1 MYWKVRLAGSLGLEP
16 IKVIMIKYWGMRE
29 EIKRLEEVVDSLPLG
44 SEERL
49 EASINLAEL
58 SEIFEDDYFGY

>member
-1 MYWKVRLAGSLGLEP
+1 MAGSLGLAP
-16 IKVIMIKYWGMRE
+16 IKAIMIKYRE
-29 EIKRLEEVVDSLPLG
+29 MIAEIKRLEEVVDSLPLG

>member
-1 MYWKVRLAGSLGLEP
+1 MGHDDITPEDIAADIKWIAELTTLENKVN
-16 IKVIMIKYWGMRE
+16 
-29 EIKRLEEVVDSLPLG
+29 SLPLG

-58 SEIFEDDYFGY
+58 NEIYEDDFFGF

>member
-1 MYWKVRLAGSLGLEP
+1 MGHDDITPEDLAADIKWIAELTTLEN
-16 IKVIMIKYWGMRE
+16 K
-29 EIKRLEEVVDSLPLG
+29 VDSLPLG

-58 SEIFEDDYFGY
+58 NEIYEDDFFGF

>member
-1 MYWKVRLAGSLGLEP
+1 MGHDDMTPEDLAADIKWIAELTTLED
-16 IKVIMIKYWGMRE
+16 K
-29 EIKRLEEVVDSLPLG
+29 VDSLPLG

-58 SEIFEDDYFGY
+58 NEIYEDDFFGF

>member
-1 MYWKVRLAGSLGLEP
+1 MGHDNITQADIAADIKWIAELTTLEDKVNF
-16 IKVIMIKYWGMRE
+16 
-29 EIKRLEEVVDSLPLG
+29 LPLG

-58 SEIFEDDYFGY
+58 NEIYEDDYFGY

>member
-1 MYWKVRLAGSLGLEP
+1 MNYGMTPEDIEADTKWIEEIVGLEDL
-16 IKVIMIKYWGMRE
+16 VEM
-29 EIKRLEEVVDSLPLG
+29 LPLG

-58 SEIFEDDYFGY
+58 NEIYEDDFFGF

>member
-1 MYWKVRLAGSLGLEP
+1 MGHDDITPEDIAADIKWIAELTTLEDKVN
-16 IKVIMIKYWGMRE
+16 
-29 EIKRLEEVVDSLPLG
+29 SLPLG

-58 SEIFEDDYFGY
+58 NEINEDDYFGF

>member
-1 MYWKVRLAGSLGLEP
+1 MNNAKMSSEDVEADIKWVNSLLAEDIEAAERKV
-16 IKVIMIKYWGMRE
+16 K
-29 EIKRLEEVVDSLPLG
+29 SLPMG

-58 SEIFEDDYFGY
+58 TEIYEDDYFGY

>member
-1 MYWKVRLAGSLGLEP
+1 MGHDGITSEDLKADIKWVNSLWIEDIEAMEDKVN
-16 IKVIMIKYWGMRE
+16 
-29 EIKRLEEVVDSLPLG
+29 SLPLG

-58 SEIFEDDYFGY
+58 NEIYEDDFFGF

>member
-1 MYWKVRLAGSLGLEP
+1 MGHDNITPEDIAADIKWIAELTTLEN
-16 IKVIMIKYWGMRE
+16 K
-29 EIKRLEEVVDSLPLG
+29 VDSLPLG

-58 SEIFEDDYFGY
+58 NEINEDDYFGF

>member
-1 MYWKVRLAGSLGLEP
+1 M
-16 IKVIMIKYWGMRE
+16 IMIKYWGMRK

-58 SEIFEDDYFGY
+58 NEIYEDDFFGF

>member
-1 MYWKVRLAGSLGLEP
+1 MGHDELTPEDIAADIKWIAELTILEN
-16 IKVIMIKYWGMRE
+16 K
-29 EIKRLEEVVDSLPLG
+29 VDSLPLG

-58 SEIFEDDYFGY
+58 NEIYEDDFFGF

>member
-1 MYWKVRLAGSLGLEP
+1 MNNAKMSSEDVEAD
-16 IKVIMIKYWGMRE
+16 IKWVNSIYIE
-29 EIKRLEEVVDSLPLG
+29 EIENLERKVESLPMG

-58 SEIFEDDYFGY
+58 TEIYEDDYFGY

>member
-1 MYWKVRLAGSLGLEP
+1 MGQDNITQADIAADIKWIAELTTLEDKVN
-16 IKVIMIKYWGMRE
+16 
-29 EIKRLEEVVDSLPLG
+29 SLPLG

-58 SEIFEDDYFGY
+58 NEINEDDYFGF

>member
-1 MYWKVRLAGSLGLEP
+1 MGHDELTPEDIAADIKWIAELTILEN
-16 IKVIMIKYWGMRE
+16 K
-29 EIKRLEEVVDSLPLG
+29 VDSLPLG

-58 SEIFEDDYFGY
+58 NEIYEDDYFGF

>member
-1 MYWKVRLAGSLGLEP
+1 MGLDKVTAEMLAADIKWIAELSALED
-16 IKVIMIKYWGMRE
+16 KVN
-29 EIKRLEEVVDSLPLG
+29 SLPLG

-58 SEIFEDDYFGY
+58 NEIYEDDFSGF

>member
-1 MYWKVRLAGSLGLEP
+1 MNNAKMSSEDVEADIKWVNSLLAEDIENLERKV
-16 IKVIMIKYWGMRE
+16 K
-29 EIKRLEEVVDSLPLG
+29 SLPMG

-58 SEIFEDDYFGY
+58 TEIYEDDYFGY

>member
-1 MYWKVRLAGSLGLEP
+1 MGHDKMTPEDIAADIKWIAELTILENKVN
-16 IKVIMIKYWGMRE
+16 
-29 EIKRLEEVVDSLPLG
+29 SLPLG

-58 SEIFEDDYFGY
+58 NEIYEDDYFGF

>member
-1 MYWKVRLAGSLGLEP
+1 MGHDEITPEDIAADIKWIAELTILEN
-16 IKVIMIKYWGMRE
+16 K
-29 EIKRLEEVVDSLPLG
+29 VDSLPLG

-58 SEIFEDDYFGY
+58 NEIYEDDFFGF

>member
-1 MYWKVRLAGSLGLEP
+1 MGHDDITPEDIAADIKWIAELTTLEN
-16 IKVIMIKYWGMRE
+16 K
-29 EIKRLEEVVDSLPLG
+29 VDSLPLG

-58 SEIFEDDYFGY
+58 NEIYEDDFFGF

>member
-1 MYWKVRLAGSLGLEP
+1 MGHDDITPEDLAADIKWIAELTILENKVN
-16 IKVIMIKYWGMRE
+16 
-29 EIKRLEEVVDSLPLG
+29 SLPLG

-58 SEIFEDDYFGY
+58 NEIYEDDFFGF

>member
-1 MYWKVRLAGSLGLEP
+1 MGHDDITPEDIAADIKWIAELTTLEDKVN
-16 IKVIMIKYWGMRE
+16 
-29 EIKRLEEVVDSLPLG
+29 SLPLG

-58 SEIFEDDYFGY
+58 NEIYEDDFFGF

>member
-1 MYWKVRLAGSLGLEP
+1 MGHDEMTPEDLAADIKWIAELTILEN
-16 IKVIMIKYWGMRE
+16 K
-29 EIKRLEEVVDSLPLG
+29 VDSLPLG

-58 SEIFEDDYFGY
+58 NEIYEDDFFGF

>member
-1 MYWKVRLAGSLGLEP
+1 MGHDDMTPEDLAADIKWIAELTILEN
-16 IKVIMIKYWGMRE
+16 K
-29 EIKRLEEVVDSLPLG
+29 VDSLPLG

-58 SEIFEDDYFGY
+58 NEIYEDDFFGF